1 MLIREALEKDCNRI
15 LELVQELADY
25 EREPEAVT
33 ITLSE
38 FIEAGFGSKPVWKA
52 YLAEVDGK
60 IEGFALYYIR
70 FSTWKGQRL
79 YLEDFY
85 VTQEMRG
92 KGLGKQLFEIMI
104 KEVKEKGFKGM
115 NWQVLDWNEPAINF
129 YKKYGSEFDSG
140 WLNASLSQE
149 QLAALAVA

>member
-115 NWQVLDWNEPAINF
+115 NWQVLDWNEPEINF
-129 YKKYGSEFDSG
+129 YKKYGREYDSVC
-140 WLNASLSQE
+140 LNASLSQE